1 MAMHPIAIPEAVRVW
16 VGGGEKLKLSWE
28 TQSHQRT
35 PDTIVKGQTGFH
47 LNDSCLQLEVQ

>member
-1 MAMHPIAIPEAVRVW
+1 MAMHPIAIPEAVRVG